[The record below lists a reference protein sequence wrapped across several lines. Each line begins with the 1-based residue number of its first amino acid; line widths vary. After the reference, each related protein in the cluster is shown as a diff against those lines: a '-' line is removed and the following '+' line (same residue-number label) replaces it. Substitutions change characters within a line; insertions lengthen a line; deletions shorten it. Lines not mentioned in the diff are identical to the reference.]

1 MAQRKVNR
9 RQAWRIKK
17 IQEERT
23 ARANKRD
30 TQIDSQLEG
39 GDLGAE
45 QRGLIISHYGKQVDI
60 EALDGDRRGEI
71 IRCHM
76 RTHLGQ
82 LVTGD
87 QVIWRPSPDAGVVVA
102 VEDRHSELKRPNNH
116 GELKPVAAN
125 IDAILI
131 VIAVEPHAHAN
142 LIDRYLVASEL
153 SGIEPTIVLNKTD
166 LLDDKQRERL
176 IPLLDSY
183 AEIGYRTIY
192 ASTENSNGLDEL
204 HEFLKDRTTVFVGQS
219 GVGKSSLVNALL
231 PGVDLKVGALSESN
245 RTGKHTTTTARL
257 FHIPEGGD
265 LIDSPG
271 IREFGLWH
279 IDPNDLIDG
288 FKEFRQ
294 VTGHCKFRDCK
305 HEQEPGCA
313 FYDAID
319 MGVISEQRFFS
330 YKQIL
335 DSMLESDFTVR

>member
-17 IQEERT
+17 IQDERT
-23 ARANKRD
+23 ARGQKRD
-30 TQIDSQLEG
+30 HRIESQLEG
-39 GDLGAE
+39 GDLGEE
-45 QRGLIISHYGKQVDI
+45 QRGLVISHFGKQVDI
-60 EALDGDRRGEI
+60 EALDGARKGEV
-71 IRCHM
+71 IRCYM

-82 LVTGD
+82 IVTGD
-87 QVIWRPSPDAGVVVA
+87 RVIWRPSPDAGVVVA
-102 VEDRHSELKRPNNH
+102 VEERHSELKRPNNH

-131 VIAVEPHAHAN
+131 VIAVEPHAHAS
-142 LIDRYLVASEL
+142 LIDRYLVAAEL
-153 SGIEPTIVLNKTD
+153 SGIEPVIVLNKTD
-166 LLDDKQRERL
+166 LLNEDNRQRL

-183 AEIGYRTIY
+183 ANIGYKTIY
-192 ASTENSNGLDEL
+192 ASTETSDDLTDLN
-204 HEFLKDRTTVFVGQS
+204 EFLAHRTTVFVGQS
-219 GVGKSSLVNALL
+219 GVGKSSLVNVLL
-231 PGVDLKVGALSESN
+231 PGVDLKVGELSAASK
-245 RTGKHTTTTARL
+245 TGRHTTTTAKL

-279 IDPNDLIDG
+279 IAPEKLIDG

-294 VTGHCKFRDCK
+294 VTGYCKFRDCK

-319 MGVISEQRFFS
+319 MGVISEERFFS

-335 DSMLESDFTVR
+335 ESMEESELTLR

>member
-17 IQEERT
+17 VQDERT
-23 ARANKRD
+23 ARAQKRD
-30 TQIDSQLEG
+30 ELIESQLEG

-45 QRGLIISHYGKQVDI
+45 QRGLVISHFGKQVDI
-60 EALDGDRRGEI
+60 EALDGVRKGET
-71 IRCHM
+71 IRCYM

-82 LVTGD
+82 IVTGD
-87 QVIWRPSPDAGVVVA
+87 RVIWRPSPDAGVVVA
-102 VEDRHSELKRPNNH
+102 VEERHSELKRPNNH

-131 VIAVEPHAHAN
+131 VIAVEPHAHAS
-142 LIDRYLVASEL
+142 LIDRYLVAAEL
-153 SGIEPTIVLNKTD
+153 SDIEPVIVLNKTD
-166 LLDDKQRERL
+166 LLNEENRERL
-176 IPLLDSY
+176 IPLLNSY
-183 AEIGYRTIY
+183 ADIGYRTIY
-192 ASTENSNGLDEL
+192 ASTEASDDLKDL
-204 HEFLKDRTTVFVGQS
+204 HEFLANRTTVFVGQS
-219 GVGKSSLVNALL
+219 GVGKSSLVNVLL
-231 PGVDLKVGALSESN
+231 PGVDLKVGELSASSK
-245 RTGKHTTTTARL
+245 TGRHTTTTAKL
-257 FHIPEGGD
+257 FHIPDGGD

-279 IDPNDLIDG
+279 IEPDRLIDG

-294 VTGHCKFRDCK
+294 VTGLCKFRDCK

-319 MGVISEQRFFS
+319 MGVISEERFFS

-335 DSMLESDFTVR
+335 ESMEESALTLR